1 MCHSDNLTSLTLD
14 VHSEHTCTHT
24 VKLQLYMEI
33 SEQFQSDQNKRAHTH
48 THTPSQTYTHTRI
61 LVPCQSR
68 FTAKQYE
75 ANQGTIGMAL
85 PLLMKALWKGN
96 LIHQQQLRLGAPCH
110 YQLSAP
116 SLMFSSADA
125 EPAWHTALSDKSTPS
140 ASQSLR
146 TLIMRVFKHTNTHT
160 HSQTHR

>member
-1 MCHSDNLTSLTLD
+1 MYTQSNYS
-14 VHSEHTCTHT
+14 CTW
-24 VKLQLYMEI
+24 KLMSNFKPTKI
-33 SEQFQSDQNKRAHTH
+33 TAHTQ
-48 THTPSQTYTHTRI
+48 SQTYTNTHI
-61 LVPCQSR
+61 LMPSQKR

-85 PLLMKALWKGN
+85 PLLMKVLWKGN

-110 YQLSAP
+110 YQLSGP

-140 ASQSLR
+140 ASQSLK
-146 TLIMRVFKHTNTHT
+146 TLIMGLFKHTHT
-160 HSQTHR
+160 RIRSVCLNHCMMN